1 MAAQICETCK
11 WKDAR
16 CYCSPNSTC
25 EGYEAAEKKIDI
37 SLEGKLIELRK
48 MVQGVYIPN
57 LMNASDGALS
67 KARAQKN
74 EIVKYIDYLRKELKE
89 EIEI

>member
-1 MAAQICETCK
+1 
-11 WKDAR
+11 
-16 CYCSPNSTC
+16 
-25 EGYEAAEKKIDI
+25 
-37 SLEGKLIELRK
+37 
-48 MVQGVYIPN
+48 MVQGIYIPN

-67 KARAQKN
+67 NARTQKN